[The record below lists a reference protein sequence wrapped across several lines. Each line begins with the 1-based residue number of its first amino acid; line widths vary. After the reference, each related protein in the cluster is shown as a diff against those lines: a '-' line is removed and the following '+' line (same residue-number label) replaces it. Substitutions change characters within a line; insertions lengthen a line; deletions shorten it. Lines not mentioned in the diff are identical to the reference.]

1 MSPSLLTAT
10 CVMSGPPFV
19 ASPTGS
25 AYVTAAG
32 ASALAEGIADKAS
45 VAPNTTRTPSPN
57 PKSHGPCLFVILLT
71 SSQALTALARR
82 MLLGEGSPSCG
93 DSTSGRRPLYVRR
106 CTAGN
111 RACVHPCVRDCP
123 SARKSRHGYH
133 PAEVRFC
140 WSVLFSAFLLLS
152 TNSAAAL
159 SVTGGT
165 SVRVDA
171 GPMGSTRQPDLA
183 Q

>member
-1 MSPSLLTAT
+1 
-10 CVMSGPPFV
+10 
-19 ASPTGS
+19 
-25 AYVTAAG
+25 
-32 ASALAEGIADKAS
+32 
-45 VAPNTTRTPSPN
+45 
-57 PKSHGPCLFVILLT
+57 VILLT

-106 CTAGN
+106 CTAGS

-152 TNSAAAL
+152 THLAAAL
-159 SVTGGT
+159 SGT
-165 SVRVDA
+165 VGAFVRVDA
-171 GPMGSTRQPDLA
+171 DPWAVLISQVSRNGAEVCGGAILASAYVFPAALCVYDASGPQASVRDLFVRA
-183 Q
+183 GISNA